1 MGMEFKDKILLRCF
15 REVKCEKGFT
25 TGTWYYL
32 YSGLGI
38 TMNMSNSGL
47 MVSKSIQK
55 RLSGIVSWQ
64 VKVLIT
70 FSIFLMVLMKK

>member
-1 MGMEFKDKILLRCF
+1 
-15 REVKCEKGFT
+15 
-25 TGTWYYL
+25 
-32 YSGLGI
+32 
-38 TMNMSNSGL
+38 MNMSNSGL
-47 MVSKSIQK
+47 MVSKSIQE